1 MSYTIHQLATL
12 SGVSV
17 RTLHYYDEIGLLV
30 PVRQSDNGY
39 RVYTEAEAVQLQQI
53 LFFRE
58 LDFSLEDIKRII
70 NSPDYTILEALKAQK
85 KMLLLK
91 QARLAKLVRTVT
103 HTITSMTKQQSIKDE
118 ELYNA
123 FDDADVKQ
131 YQAEVKQRWG
141 TTDAYRQSQQKV
153 SKMTKQEMDEL
164 KRKTEQL
171 TAAIAEA
178 MDKGP
183 GHVEVQALIA
193 KHYEGINFFY
203 ACDLVMYKNLAA
215 MYVNDPRFKAYYE
228 KFRIGLA
235 HFMFEAM
242 EWFVDHARAKMK

>member
-1 MSYTIHQLATL
+1 MPHTIHQLATL

-70 NSPDYTILEALKAQK
+70 TSPEYTIIEALKAQK
-85 KMLLLK
+85 KMLRLK
-91 QARLAKLVRTVT
+91 QARLEKLIQTVT

-118 ELYNA
+118 ALYNA
-123 FDDADVKQ
+123 FDDTDVKQ

-153 SKMTKQEMDEL
+153 SKMTKQEMAKL
-164 KRKTEQL
+164 KADGKIFTE
-171 TAAIAEA
+171 TIARA
-178 MDKGP
+178 MDKGIAHP
-183 GHVEVQALIA
+183 EVQALIA

-203 ACDLVMYKNLAA
+203 TCDLTMYKNLAA

-235 HFMFEAM
+235 QFMFDAI
-242 EWFVDHARAKMK
+242 EWFVDHPAVKMK